1 MIVVG
6 ITGGFASGKSLILKE
21 FKNKGA
27 HAIDADKIVHLLYD
41 KNAKIKRN
49 VIKAFGTKVLRG
61 KKIDRR
67 KVSKEAFSS
76 KRNINKLCKIVHPET
91 IKLIKKEIKKHKKNI
106 IVLEA
111 PLLVEAGLL
120 KLVDFLIVV
129 NAPLSNKISN
139 SHKKGFDSKD
149 IILRESMLMPIKT
162 KLKYAD
168 FIISNN
174 ATRTKLKKGVKE
186 IWQKLKR
193 R

>member
-41 KNAKIKRN
+41 RNEKVKRS
-49 VIKAFGTKVLRG
+49 VIKAFGTKILQG
-61 KKIDRR
+61 KKIDRK
-67 KVSKEAFSS
+67 KVAKEAFSS
-76 KRNINKLCKIVHPET
+76 KGNINKLCKIVHPET
-91 IKLIKKEIKKHKKNI
+91 IKQIKKEIKKHKKGI
-106 IVLEA
+106 VVLEA
-111 PLLVEAGLL
+111 PLLIEAGLL
-120 KLVDFLIVV
+120 KLVDFLIIV
-129 NAPLSNKISN
+129 NATLQNKISY
-139 SHKKGFDSKD
+139 SQKRGFGRKD
-149 IILRESMLMPIKT
+149 IILRESMLMSIKT

-168 FIISNN
+168 FIINN
-174 ATRTKLKKGVKE
+174 NGTKTELKKGVKK